1 MVGASDALLLSEW
14 HTLALVVCASVGFVL
29 LTRREG
35 LLELVG
41 LVRVGDAQG
50 VQVLGAPDLELGH
63 VARLLD
69 LDGAS
74 ILPASRQEEILDF
87 VYLLRL
93 RRVRR
98 LAGDSRDPSTSTTAS
113 NDVRAEDQIPRAATT
128 EDRRRQDRRPHPWGC
143 GRPNVRFP
151 DAAAVVKTAAYA
163 SSRKTSP
170 PFLRRQHAPSCES
183 ARRTPG
189 ARRIRSPVRI
199 RILTIVAPRGLI
211 TLASRRP

>member
-1 MVGASDALLLSEW
+1 MAKALCALQNLASRGPEREVLDCGGVKRRMVGASDALLLSEW

-74 ILPASRQEEILDF
+74 ILPASRQEEVLDF

-93 RRVRR
+93 
-98 LAGDSRDPSTSTTAS
+98 
-113 NDVRAEDQIPRAATT
+113 
-128 EDRRRQDRRPHPWGC
+128 
-143 GRPNVRFP
+143 
-151 DAAAVVKTAAYA
+151 
-163 SSRKTSP
+163 
-170 PFLRRQHAPSCES
+170 
-183 ARRTPG
+183 
-189 ARRIRSPVRI
+189 
-199 RILTIVAPRGLI
+199 
-211 TLASRRP
+211 